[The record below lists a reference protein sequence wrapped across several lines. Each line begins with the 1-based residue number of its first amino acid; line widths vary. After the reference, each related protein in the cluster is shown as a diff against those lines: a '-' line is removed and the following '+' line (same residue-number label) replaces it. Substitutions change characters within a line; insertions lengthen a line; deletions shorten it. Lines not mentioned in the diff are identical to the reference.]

1 MKIIP
6 RPYESTQCESTFLLA
21 DEFLRSHLPSTEDVF
36 RGSFTVLEGDFL
48 PEGVAEAGSY
58 VHETKAAFYQ
68 NKLDLVISGSEL
80 SQRYLQSEVFLL
92 EG

>member
-1 MKIIP
+1 M
-6 RPYESTQCESTFLLA
+6 
-21 DEFLRSHLPSTEDVF
+21 
-36 RGSFTVLEGDFL
+36 EGDFL

-58 VHETKAAFYQ
+58 VHQTKSAFYQ
-68 NKLDLVISGSEL
+68 NKLDLVIAGSDL

>member
-1 MKIIP
+1 MRYVAGQIIP
-6 RPYESTQCESTFLLA
+6 TIPYLLA

-58 VHETKAAFYQ
+58 VHQTKSAFYQ
-68 NKLDLVISGSEL
+68 NKLDLVIAGSDL